1 MKKKKKD
8 LYLPALFFL
17 IFAGIG
23 AIFLIRELF
32 APSEKIAGAD
42 EKQSSGGFYA
52 GGELPAEASEDIAGY
67 GSIKNNGEDGD
78 SKGLTGSEGDAPVRK
93 TIEPDAAVVNAL
105 LVGDQDMIDR
115 AMLSQYQRINP
126 ETKGIIRIRNTV
138 LNHPLMQSPAKE
150 DYYLTHDVLK
160 QKNGNGTPFL
170 TLASDLSKSSGNNV
184 IYGHNIRYGRKDI
197 FEPLS
202 GYEKLEFYKEHPTVE
217 IVTEEGTVSYLVFA
231 YYLID
236 TADEDVFP
244 YWISPAWTDE
254 SEFEEYMAEV
264 EKRNWLDTRIPCSIS
279 DRYITLSACSV
290 ELAHSGTNR
299 MVVMARKERDGEYP
313 ILYSEKACMKSN
325 PYLPQKLRK
334 D

>member
-1 MKKKKKD
+1 MKEKKKD
-8 LYLPALFFL
+8 LYLPAFFFL
-17 IFAGIG
+17 VLAGIG

-32 APSEKIAGAD
+32 APSGKNVEEIV
-42 EKQSSGGFYA
+42 KQGGFYA
-52 GGELPAEASEDIAGY
+52 GGELPEEAEGGVTEEDFRRGIEGENSKAG
-67 GSIKNNGEDGD
+67 NDQENTANE
-78 SKGLTGSEGDAPVRK
+78 RK
-93 TIEPDAAVVNAL
+93 VIEPDAAVINAL

-115 AMLSQYQRINP
+115 AMLAQYKRINP

-150 DYYLTHDVLK
+150 DYYLSHDVLK
-160 QKNGNGTPFL
+160 QKNANGTPFL
-170 TLASDLSKSSGNNV
+170 TLSSDLSKSSGNNV

-202 GYEKLEFYKEHPTVE
+202 GYEKLSFYKEHPTVE
-217 IVTEEGTVSYLVFA
+217 IVTDEGTVSYLVFA

-236 TADEDVFP
+236 TADEDTFP
-244 YWISPAWTDE
+244 YWINPAWTDE
-254 SEFEEYMAEV
+254 AEFEEYMAEV
-264 EKRNWLDTRIPCSIS
+264 EKRNWLDTKIPCTIS
-279 DRYITLSACSV
+279 DQYITLSACSV

-299 MVVMARKERDGEYP
+299 MVVMARKLRSGEYP
-313 ILYSEKACMKSN
+313 ILYSEKASMKGS